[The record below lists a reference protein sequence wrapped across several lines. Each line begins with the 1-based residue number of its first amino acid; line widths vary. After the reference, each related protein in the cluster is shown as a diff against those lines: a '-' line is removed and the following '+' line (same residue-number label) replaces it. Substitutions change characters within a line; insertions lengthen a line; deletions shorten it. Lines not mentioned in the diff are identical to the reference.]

1 MKVTILPLIKKVHGE
16 KANDLYATLCKD
28 FMCSIDTTGSI
39 GKRYR
44 RSDAVGTPLCITVD
58 DETINNNTVTVRL
71 RDTMEQVTIKIE
83 DLKSYI
89 DETIKFY
96 YLQSTAIKIY

>member
-1 MKVTILPLIKKVHGE
+1 
-16 KANDLYATLCKD
+16 
-28 FMCSIDTTGSI
+28 MCIRD
-39 GKRYR
+39 R
-44 RSDAVGTPLCITVD
+44 GTPLCITVD

-89 DETIKFY
+89 DETIKF
-96 YLQSTAIKIY
+96 